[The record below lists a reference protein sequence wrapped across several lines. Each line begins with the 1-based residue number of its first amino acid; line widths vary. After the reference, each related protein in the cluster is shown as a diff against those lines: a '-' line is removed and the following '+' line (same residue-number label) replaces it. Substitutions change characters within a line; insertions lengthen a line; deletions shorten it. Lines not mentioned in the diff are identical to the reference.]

1 MLKTSLNI
9 IAKMANTLSSRVLE
23 AVEAAKARGNSVA
36 DIAHECG
43 ISVQAV
49 YQWLDP
55 LNQLKE
61 LKSKS
66 LMGLSTLSGF
76 SPWYIQDG
84 TGDKILTYARTD
96 GERAIL
102 KAAEPMDEEEKYKFA
117 RVGNTLAEQPEQGA
131 NGTK

>member
-1 MLKTSLNI
+1 MLETSLNT
-9 IAKMANTLSSRVLE
+9 IAGMTSTLSSRVLE
-23 AVEAAKARGNSVA
+23 AVEVAKSRGNSIA
-36 DIAHECG
+36 DIARECD

-66 LMGLSTLSGF
+66 LMGLSTLSGL

-84 TGDKILTYARTD
+84 TGDKILAYAKTD
-96 GERAIL
+96 GEKAIL
-102 KAAEPMDEEEKYKFA
+102 KAAEPMGEEEKYKFA
-117 RVGNTLAEQPEQGA
+117 RVGNTLTEQPAPGA
-131 NGTK
+131 TGTK